1 MSKVTPFLMFND
13 QLDAAIKFY
22 TATFPDS
29 RIKNIARTGDDGP
42 VTSAEFVVGGQS
54 FMGYNGGSYFS
65 FSPGFSLYVDC
76 EDQAEVDEYWNKLID
91 AGATPM
97 QCGWITD
104 PFGVTWQIV
113 PKRFMELI
121 SDPNPEKVQAVMNA
135 MMTMVKLDVAALE
148 QAYAQA

>member
-1 MSKVTPFLMFND
+1 
-13 QLDAAIKFY
+13 
-22 TATFPDS
+22 
-29 RIKNIARTGDDGP
+29 
-42 VTSAEFVVGGQS
+42 
-54 FMGYNGGSYFS
+54 
-65 FSPGFSLYVDC
+65 
-76 EDQAEVDEYWNKLID
+76 
-91 AGATPM
+91 M